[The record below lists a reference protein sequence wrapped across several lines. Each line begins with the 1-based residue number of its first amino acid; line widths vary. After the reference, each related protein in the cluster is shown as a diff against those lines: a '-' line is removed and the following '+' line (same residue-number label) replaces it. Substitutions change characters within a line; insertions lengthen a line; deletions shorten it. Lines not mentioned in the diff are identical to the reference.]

1 MCQSS
6 SCELVSCVRTPALG
20 YHDTCGAHVS
30 LHTCSAWCR
39 NVQADAQQSH
49 ASEQK
54 DPGFG
59 GAASGAMPE
68 PPEQPHEGPN
78 QKTPLFH
85 MEVRAPLR
93 QLLYA
98 AAS

>member
-1 MCQSS
+1 MLPAAHIQS
-6 SCELVSCVRTPALG
+6 LP
-20 YHDTCGAHVS
+20 TCC
-30 LHTCSAWCR
+30 TWR
-39 NVQADAQQSH
+39 RDVQADAQQSH

-85 MEVRAPLR
+85 MEVRHLCV
-93 QLLYA
+93 
-98 AAS
+98 SCF